1 MKEKTSGFNSRVR
14 RPHGIAWPVYVILVL
29 GVLLVAFPM
38 YLTVITAFKTM
49 QEVSKNFFAPPSGL
63 YLGNMQYILSHSK
76 FLLYVRNSLFITI
89 VSLIVIALFTPL
101 VSYSIARNMDHSRLY
116 KFFYF
121 YFIAAIFVPFQV
133 IMVPLVLILQKTALM
148 HQGGLILCYIA
159 MSLMQSVFLYTGYIK
174 AIPLELEESAV
185 LDGCSVTQTFFRI
198 VYPLIVPMTATIVI
212 LNALW
217 IWNDFM
223 LPLLVLNKSNSMWT
237 MPLFI
242 FNFKSQYSIETTLA
256 FAAFLLALLPIVV
269 LYAFLQRYIIAGL
282 TNGALKG

>member
-1 MKEKTSGFNSRVR
+1 MKKKSINA
-14 RPHGIAWPVYVILVL
+14 IAWPVYVVLVV
-29 GVLLVAFPM
+29 GAIFVLFPM
-38 YLTVITAFKTM
+38 YLTIITAFKTTH
-49 QEVSKNFFAPPSGL
+49 EVAKNFFAPPSSL
-63 YLGNMQYILSHSK
+63 YLGNVQYILSHSK
-76 FLLYVRNSLFITI
+76 FLLYVRNSTVITI
-89 VSLIVIALFTPL
+89 VSVGAIALFTPL
-101 VSYSIARNMDHSRLY
+101 VAYSIARNMDHQRLY

-133 IMVPLVLILQKTALM
+133 IMVPLVLILQKTHLM
-148 HQGGLILCYIA
+148 NQGGLILCYVA

-174 AIPLELEESAV
+174 SIPLELEESAFM
-185 LDGCSVTQTFFRI
+185 DGCTIIQTFFRI

-223 LPLLVLNKSNSMWT
+223 LPLLVLNKSNTLWT

-242 FNFKSQYSIETTLA
+242 FNFKSQYSIDTTLA
-256 FAAFLLALLPIVV
+256 FAAFLLALVPIMI

>member
-1 MKEKTSGFNSRVR
+1 MKRKSINA
-14 RPHGIAWPVYVILVL
+14 IAWPVYAVLGAGSLLVL
-29 GVLLVAFPM
+29 FPM
-38 YLTVITAFKTM
+38 YLTIVTAFKTT
-49 QEVSKNFFAPPSGL
+49 QEVAKNFFAPPSSF
-63 YLGNMQYILSHSK
+63 YLGNVQYILSHSK
-76 FLLYVRNSLFITI
+76 FLLYVRNSTFITI
-89 VSLIVIALFTPL
+89 VSVTAIALFTPL
-101 VSYSIARNMDHSRLY
+101 VAYSIARNMERRKLY

-133 IMVPLVLILQKTALM
+133 IMVPLVLLLQKTHLM
-148 HQGGLILCYIA
+148 NQGGLILCYVA

-174 AIPLELEESAV
+174 AIPLELEESAFM
-185 LDGCSVTQTFFRI
+185 DGCSIPQTFFRI
-198 VYPLIVPMTATIVI
+198 IYPLIVPMTATIII

-223 LPLLVLNKSNSMWT
+223 LPLLVLNKSNTMWT

-242 FNFKSQYSIETTLA
+242 FNFKSQYSIDTTLA
-256 FAAFLLALLPIVV
+256 FAAFLLSLIPIMI